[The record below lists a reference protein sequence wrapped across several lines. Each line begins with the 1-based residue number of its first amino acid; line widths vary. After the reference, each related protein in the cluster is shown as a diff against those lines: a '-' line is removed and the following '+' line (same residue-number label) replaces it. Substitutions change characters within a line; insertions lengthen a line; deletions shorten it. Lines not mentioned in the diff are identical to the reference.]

1 MTRKKTVKL
10 LDLKEIRIKRDVS
23 NQASAEN

>member
-10 LDLKEIRIKRDVS
+10 LDLREIGLKRDVS